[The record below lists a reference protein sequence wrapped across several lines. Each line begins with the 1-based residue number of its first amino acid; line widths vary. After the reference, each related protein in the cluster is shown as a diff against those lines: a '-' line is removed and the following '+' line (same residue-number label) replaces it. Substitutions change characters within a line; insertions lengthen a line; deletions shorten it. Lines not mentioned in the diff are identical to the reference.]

1 MERSS
6 STKGGSVQELPS
18 LVSLTERSS
27 GSEVSPNRGHQHHRR
42 PRIPLVHAPS
52 QAKSAR
58 GSTHNKTCHKN
69 TISHRADPNTTF
81 CISLALLV
89 CPDVRVFVFLDPR
102 FHYLVCNAAG
112 CRYPEETWQPH
123 SFHCLPSWERD
134 SHIHITLNWAEPNY
148 KRCRYPDDC
157 KNGGGCRHSPVNL
170 LLCILK
176 RPNKGF
182 RDQARVS

>member
-1 MERSS
+1 MPYYKVTNKNSQYGSFYNFCQNPHFFVLPISWGDLQWTSLPTCEFCFGQSLTHIGWEIFSWGDLSMDVFANFRILLLAIFDAHVLRDFFVERSS

-27 GSEVSPNRGHQHHRR
+27 GFEVSPNRGHQRHRR

-81 CISLALLV
+81 CISLA
-89 CPDVRVFVFLDPR
+89 F
-102 FHYLVCNAAG
+102 
-112 CRYPEETWQPH
+112 
-123 SFHCLPSWERD
+123 
-134 SHIHITLNWAEPNY
+134 
-148 KRCRYPDDC
+148 
-157 KNGGGCRHSPVNL
+157 
-170 LLCILK
+170 
-176 RPNKGF
+176 
-182 RDQARVS
+182 ARMS